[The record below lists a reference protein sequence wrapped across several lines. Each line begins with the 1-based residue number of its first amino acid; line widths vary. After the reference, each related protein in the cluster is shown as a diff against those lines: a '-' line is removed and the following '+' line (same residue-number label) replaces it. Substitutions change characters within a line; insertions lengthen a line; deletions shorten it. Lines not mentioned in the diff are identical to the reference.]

1 MKGIFIVI
9 YLTIVVGVFTIS
21 TPSFAQPMCPDCQ
34 MWRNQDTYGNYCS
47 GPKWGWYG
55 AKKSVRT
62 ADEIK
67 KILQE
72 YFKNEPIVIGN
83 IKEMKWFFEAEI
95 KDKNNN
101 LLDMVIVDKRTGRIR
116 SIY

>member
-1 MKGIFIVI
+1 MKKLLLLIILLITAIV
-9 YLTIVVGVFTIS
+9 LPDS
-21 TPSFAQPMCPDCQ
+21 NAQAMNGWWEGPYGDYCPM
-34 MWRNQDTYGNYCS
+34 
-47 GPKWGWYG
+47 WGSYG
-55 AKKSVRT
+55 ARKIVKT
-62 ADEIK
+62 AKEAK

-83 IKEMKWFFEAEI
+83 IKEREYFFEADI

-101 LLDMVIVDKRTGRIR
+101 LIDVVIVDRRTGRIR

>member
-1 MKGIFIVI
+1 MKKLLLLIILFI
-9 YLTIVVGVFTIS
+9 TAIVLPDS
-21 TPSFAQPMCPDCQ
+21 HAQAMNGWWEGPYGDYCPM
-34 MWRNQDTYGNYCS
+34 
-47 GPKWGWYG
+47 WGSYG
-55 AKKSVRT
+55 ARKPVRT
-62 ADEIK
+62 AKEAK

-83 IKEMKWFFEAEI
+83 IKEREYFFEADI

-101 LLDMVIVDKRTGRIR
+101 LIDVVIVDKRTGRIR